1 MIHDET
7 RERQK
12 NKHLCHILLD
22 PLTYEY
28 IRKRNSR
35 QRRGAQNNVQPIA
48 VTHTHPPLYNSEMYM
63 HDNQIYKIHN
73 TPRPQHLAQQSHFQ
87 MTAKFNTLNQDL
99 RTSKNMYPLSNR
111 RYFLMHFPFYN
122 NERKIIIIT
131 TVYPQPQRK
140 YLIQKVF
147 ITILTETSHYTSN
160 TRRGRDLKKS
170 LIRTKGKRPL
180 QQSDR
185 QHYISIINYNY
196 KTYFHRP
203 PSSEHQRK
211 EDIFTGDTQN
221 REHPVLSCKE
231 KSQLGG
237 GGEEERFAHRLKR
250 KIVIKYLI

>member
-1 MIHDET
+1 MMKLGKDRKTNIYAIFFWIPWHMNISENET
-7 RERQK
+7 ADKEGGRK
-12 NKHLCHILLD
+12 IMYS
-22 PLTYEY
+22 PL
-28 IRKRNSR
+28 
-35 QRRGAQNNVQPIA
+35 QLH
-48 VTHTHPPLYNSEMYM
+48 THTHPYTIQKCTCTITRSIRYTIRQDL
-63 HDNQIYKIHN
+63 
-73 TPRPQHLAQQSHFQ
+73 
-87 MTAKFNTLNQDL
+87 NTLHNKAIFRWRPNSTLLTQDL

-185 QHYISIINYNY
+185 QHYISLINYNY

-203 PSSEHQRK
+203 PSSEH
-211 EDIFTGDTQN
+211 
-221 REHPVLSCKE
+221 
-231 KSQLGG
+231 
-237 GGEEERFAHRLKR
+237 
-250 KIVIKYLI
+250 